1 MIHTSRFVKYLNLKK
16 SFPDIYKSF
25 PDIYKDFI
33 DLAFV
38 LIYTNNS
45 VQTSNLTEHIL
56 NLSPTVH
63 TVFFVNERIEGDS
76 SGNAVLSESFCDRTL
91 EFFRQSGAKT

>member
-1 MIHTSRFVKYLNLKK
+1 MIHTSRFVKYLSLK
-16 SFPDIYKSF
+16 KSF

-33 DLAFV
+33 DLAVV

>member
-1 MIHTSRFVKYLNLKK
+1 MIHTSQFVKYLSLKR
-16 SFPDIYKSF
+16 SF

-45 VQTSNLTEHIL
+45 VQASNLTEHIL

-63 TVFFVNERIEGDS
+63 TDFFVNERIEGDS
-76 SGNAVLSESFCDRTL
+76 SGNAVLSESVCDRTL
-91 EFFRQSGAKT
+91 N